1 MVKKKIVLEATGTYL
16 VREAAIQRGRGKEHN
31 TIDYV
36 TEWKVGRRLHEQ
48 RQGTADA
55 ILGNQGK
62 AVWDR
67 EQVTCIVFP
76 S

>member
-1 MVKKKIVLEATGTYL
+1 M
-16 VREAAIQRGRGKEHN
+16 REAAIQRGRSKEHN
-31 TIDYV
+31 TTDYV

-48 RQGTADA
+48 RQRTADA
-55 ILGNQGK
+55 TLGNQEK

-76 S
+76 G